1 MNIHVASY
9 LNWSHKS
16 IKFRAMYKKIYTYS
30 SILTFIVGQPLLFFN
45 PKLGTTI
52 FLGVLAPI
60 IMSYVNVQVIT
71 KLSRE
76 QGNEMTFRFNI
87 AQFIFKTIFLCL
99 ITFVGVKII
108 ELNFKIFVPT
118 LCLTWFVFHLLEGLY
133 TNDLIKKRMDK

>member
-1 MNIHVASY
+1 MASH
-9 LNWSHKS
+9 LDWSHES

-30 SILTFIVGQPLLFFN
+30 SIITFIVGQPILFFN
-45 PKLGTTI
+45 PKLGATI

-60 IMSYVNVQVIT
+60 IMSYVNILVIT

-118 LCLTWFVFHLLEGLY
+118 LCFTWFVFHLLEGLY

>member
-1 MNIHVASY
+1 MASY
-9 LNWSHKS
+9 LDWSHES
-16 IKFRAMYKKIYTYS
+16 VKFRAMYKKIYIYS
-30 SILTFIVGQPLLFFN
+30 SVLTFIVGQPLLFFS

-60 IMSYVNVQVIT
+60 IMSYVNVLVIT

-76 QGNEMTFRFNI
+76 QGNEITFRFNI

-99 ITFVGVKII
+99 ITFIGVKII

-118 LCLTWFVFHLLEGLY
+118 LCFTWFVFHLVEGLY
-133 TNDLIKKRMDK
+133 TNDLIKRSMNR